1 MEYSYVDIEANIR
14 HAQALRAQAMAD
26 FLSSVCTKSVHWF
39 KALIQHKVKQA
50 AVAARSTPAPLY

>member
-39 KALIQHKVKQA
+39 KALIQHKVK
-50 AVAARSTPAPLY
+50 